1 MDLLVQERI
10 GYNMKKIDN
19 GMKQMLKEK
28 YGECPIPSEA
38 KERVIMGIEKAKKK
52 KNENIVHLKWKVA
65 EVAAACVCL
74 VALANISSGTAS
86 ALQKIPV
93 IGSIAR
99 VVTFRNYTDT
109 TNNHNASVKVPEIAD
124 TAGNSKDLEQTN
136 TTIGKYADELIQK
149 YEKDLK
155 DSEGLGNCEL
165 QSDYQVIR
173 EDGNILVLEI
183 DTTEVMASGSEY
195 RKVFNIDKNAGR
207 IKELA
212 DYFRKDSDYISVLS
226 KEIKKQMHQ
235 QMKDTDKVY
244 FLNQEDGFNRLSKDA
259 DFYFDTDGNLVI
271 LFDEYEVAPG
281 YMGAVSFT
289 ISPDV
294 FQDLLS

>member
-1 MDLLVQERI
+1 MEH
-10 GYNMKKIDN
+10 NMEKIND

-28 YGECPIPSEA
+28 YDGYPVPSEA

-65 EVAAACVCL
+65 GVAAACVCL
-74 VALANISSGTAS
+74 VVLANISFGTAS

-93 IGSIAR
+93 IGPIAR
-99 VVTFRNYTDT
+99 VITFRNYTDT
-109 TNNHNASVKVPEIAD
+109 TNNYNASVKVPEIAD
-124 TAGNSKDLEQTN
+124 TTGNFKDLEQTN
-136 TTIGKYADELIQK
+136 TTIGKYADELIKK

-165 QSDYQVIR
+165 QSDYQIIR
-173 EDGNILVLEI
+173 EDADILVLEI

-195 RKVFNIDKNAGR
+195 RKVFNIDKNTGH

-212 DYFRKDSDYISVLS
+212 DYFRKDSDYTGVLS
-226 KEIKKQMHQ
+226 KEIKKQMRQ
-235 QMKDTDKVY
+235 QMKNKDKVY
-244 FLNQEDGFNRLSKDA
+244 FLNPEDGFNKLSENA
-259 DFYFDTDGNLVI
+259 DFYFDTNGNLVI